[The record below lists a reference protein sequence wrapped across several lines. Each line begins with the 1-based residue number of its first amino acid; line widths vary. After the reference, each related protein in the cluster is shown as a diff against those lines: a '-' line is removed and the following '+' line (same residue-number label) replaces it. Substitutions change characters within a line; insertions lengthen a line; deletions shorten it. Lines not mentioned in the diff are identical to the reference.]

1 MNWEVLIVG
10 GGNIG
15 RMVAVILQSAPEF
28 NVTIADADDKMLE
41 QVAALGIAT
50 KKVDVGNEAELLAA
64 LAGKN
69 AVLSAAPYFLTPA
82 IATAAKKAGANY
94 FDLTEDVKSTKF
106 VMDLAKDAKSA
117 FMPQCGLAPGFVGIA
132 GYHLAKQ
139 FDTIEDLSMRVGA
152 LPRYPTN
159 ALKYNLTWSTEG
171 LVNEY
176 CNPCEA
182 LVDGQLKEVAPLE
195 NLENFS
201 LDGIDYEAFN
211 TSGGLGTL
219 CDTLAGRAQN
229 VSYRSIRYPGHRD
242 ILNILLNDLKL
253 NKRQD
258 LMCEIFENGLPRT
271 RQDQVTVFCTATG
284 MVDGQF
290 EERSFVNVSTAMDVA
305 GHNWSAIQITTAA
318 GVTAAMDL
326 MRLGRLPQ
334 AGFVRQE
341 QIDLDAFLAN
351 RFGAL
356 YLGKPFET
364 EHTTSKAA

>member
-1 MNWEVLIVG
+1 MNWDVLIVG
-10 GGNIG
+10 AGKIG
-15 RMVAVILQSAPEF
+15 RMVGVVLSEAAEF
-28 NVTIADADDKMLE
+28 DVTIADANQSMLD
-41 QVAALGIAT
+41 QVSALGLKTI
-50 KKVDVGNEAELLAA
+50 KVDVSNETEMFAA
-64 LAGKN
+64 LDGKN

-82 IATAAKKAGANY
+82 IASAAKKAGTHY

-106 VMDLAKDAKSA
+106 VMDLAKDADSA

-139 FDTIEDLSMRVGA
+139 FDSIEDLSMRVGA

-182 LVDGQLKEVAPLE
+182 LVDGELKEVAPLE
-195 NLENFS
+195 NLENFT
-201 LDGIDYEAFN
+201 LDGVDLEAFN

-284 MVDGQF
+284 MIDGQF
-290 EERSFVNVSTAMDVA
+290 EERSFVNVSHAMEVA
-305 GHNWSAIQITTAA
+305 GRDWSAIQITTAA

-326 MRLGRLPQ
+326 MRQGKLPQ
-334 AGFVRQE
+334 SGFVRQE
-341 QIDLDAFLAN
+341 QINLDEFLDN

-356 YLGKPFET
+356 YLGTPLD
-364 EHTTSKAA
+364 TSKKPAIAA

>member
-1 MNWEVLIVG
+1 MNWDVLIVG
-10 GGNIG
+10 AGKIG
-15 RMVAVILQSAPEF
+15 RMVGVILNQASEF
-28 NVTIADADDKMLE
+28 TVTIADAKEDSLA
-41 QVAALGIAT
+41 QVTELGLNT
-50 KKVDVGNEAELLAA
+50 VKVDVSNEAELLKA
-64 LAGKN
+64 LEGKN

-82 IATAAKKAGANY
+82 IASAAKKAGTHY

-106 VMDLAKDAKSA
+106 VMDLAKDANSA

-139 FDTIEDLSMRVGA
+139 FESIEDLSMRVGA

-182 LVDGQLKEVAPLE
+182 LVNGELKEVAPLE
-195 NLENFS
+195 NLENFT
-201 LDGIDYEAFN
+201 LDGVDYEAFN

-242 ILNILLNDLKL
+242 ILDLLLNDLKL

-258 LMCEIFENGLPRT
+258 LMCEIFENALPRT

-284 MVDGQF
+284 MIDGQF
-290 EERSFVNVSTAMDVA
+290 EERSFVNVSHSMDVA
-305 GHNWSAIQITTAA
+305 GRNWSAIQITTAA

-326 MRLGRLPQ
+326 MRQGKLSQ
-334 AGFVRQE
+334 KGFVRQE
-341 QIDLDAFLAN
+341 AIDLDAFLAN

-356 YLGKPFET
+356 YLGKPLNT
-364 EHTTSKAA
+364 KNTPSIAA